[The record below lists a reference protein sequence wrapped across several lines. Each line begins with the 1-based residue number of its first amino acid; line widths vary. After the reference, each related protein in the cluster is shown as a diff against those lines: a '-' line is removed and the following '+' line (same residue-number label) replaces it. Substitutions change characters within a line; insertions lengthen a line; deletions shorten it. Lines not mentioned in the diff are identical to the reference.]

1 MMPGHLVRFVIALVA
16 FSVLAR
22 LPVGLDQGFQ
32 FDAALALVWGFGILS
47 LVLLTGYAGQV
58 SLCQATF
65 AGVGAYGAGMT
76 VAGLH
81 GGYLLGI
88 VVGVGAATLLGVVV
102 GLPALRLHGITLAI
116 VTLGI
121 ALVFDKYVFQD
132 HIFDWFTGGTGGWQ
146 VSQASLFGV
155 SVDSTK
161 HLLASYDVLLA
172 LFCLVAVLVVNLHH
186 SGAGRRFRAIRDSEV
201 AASTMGVNLTRYK
214 LLAFAI
220 SAGIAGLGGSFYPLI
235 AGSVSPQ
242 PFWVF
247 TSLQLAAIGVLMG
260 VRYVPAAALGGFFM
274 AVIPDVLTRYGHGT
288 FMNRF
293 VYDISYDWFQI
304 AVGVLLVLQLILLP
318 DGVWGDMRAKAL
330 RVWEVVTFKPHE
342 KVRPA

>member
-1 MMPGHLVRFVIALVA
+1 MRQGYMARFAIAIVA
-16 FSVLAR
+16 FAILAR
-22 LPVGLDQGFQ
+22 LPVGLDPALQ
-32 FDAALALVWGFGILS
+32 FDAALAIIWAFGILS
-47 LVLLTGYAGQV
+47 LVVLTGYAGQV

-65 AGVGAYGAGMT
+65 AGVAAYGAGMT

-88 VVGVGAATLLGVVV
+88 IVGVSAATILGVIV

-132 HIFDWFTGGTGGWQ
+132 HLFDWFTGGTGGWQ
-146 VSQASLFGV
+146 VSHASLLGI
-155 SVDSTK
+155 SVDSSK
-161 HLLASYDVLLA
+161 HLLAAYDVLLA
-172 LFCLVAVLVVNLHH
+172 LFLIVALLLVNLHR
-186 SGAGRRFRAIRDSEV
+186 SGAGRRFRAIRDSEL
-201 AASTMGVNLTRYK
+201 AAATMGVNLTRYK

-220 SAGIAGLGGSFYPLI
+220 SAGIAGLGGSFYPLV

-260 VRYVPAAALGGFFM
+260 VRYVPAAALGGLFM
-274 AVIPDVLTRYGHGT
+274 AVVPDLLTRYGHGT
-288 FMNRF
+288 LMHRF
-293 VYDISYDWFQI
+293 NYDISYDWFQL

-318 DGVWGDMRAKAL
+318 DGVWGDMRMKVTHAL
-330 RVWEVVTFKPHE
+330 ETLRPPASK

>member
-1 MMPGHLVRFVIALVA
+1 MMPGHIVRFAVAIVA
-16 FSVLAR
+16 FAILAR
-22 LPVGLDQGFQ
+22 LPVGLDQAFQ
-32 FDAALALVWGFGILS
+32 FDAALALIWGFGILS

-65 AGVGAYGAGMT
+65 AGVAAYGAGMT
-76 VAGLH
+76 VSSMH

-88 VVGVGAATLLGVVV
+88 VVGVVFATILGVIV

-121 ALVFDKYVFQD
+121 ALVFDRYVFQD

-146 VSQASLFGV
+146 VTSADLLGIK
-155 SVDSTK
+155 VDSSQ
-161 HLLASYDVLLA
+161 HLLAAYDVLLA
-172 LFCLVAVLVVNLHH
+172 LFCLVSVLMVNLHQ
-186 SGAGRRFRAIRDSEV
+186 SGAGRRLRAIRDSEV

-214 LLAFAI
+214 LLAFAM
-220 SAGIAGLGGSFYPLI
+220 SAAIAGLGGSFYPLI

-260 VRYVPAAALGGFFM
+260 VRYVPAAALGGLFM
-274 AVIPDVLTRYGHGT
+274 AVVPDVLTRYGHGT

-293 VYDISYDWFQI
+293 NYDISFDWFQI
-304 AVGVLLVLQLILLP
+304 AVGVLLILQLILLP
-318 DGVWGDMRAKAL
+318 DGVWGDMRAKLLHA
-330 RVWEVVTFKPHE
+330 RGAAQRKPARE
-342 KVRPA
+342 APA